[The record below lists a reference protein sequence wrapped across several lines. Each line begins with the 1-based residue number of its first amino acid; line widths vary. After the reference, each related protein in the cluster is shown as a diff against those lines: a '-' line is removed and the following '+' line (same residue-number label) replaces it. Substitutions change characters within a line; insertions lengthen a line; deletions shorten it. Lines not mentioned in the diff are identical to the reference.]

1 MRIFVIYVDNSYLQG
16 WYQNSFT
23 HLIFSNNNHFPEK
36 NHFSFQ
42 QTFYNNKNTHQNKTP
57 TKRHCLYSPKYFYW
71 FLVFSISGVF
81 LFTTTATMA
90 TPKTHCRVLCPCSV
104 LDMAP
109 SKWQM
114 ESNFL
119 LTHDANSNAETIAVI
134 NSWVQIRMR
143 DVCSEDS
150 EDDICKTVCTD
161 SGQVA
166 DCGERG
172 SMSCYMAQCM
182 WMLR

>member
-1 MRIFVIYVDNSYLQG
+1 MRIFAIYVDNSYLQG
-16 WYQNSFT
+16 WSQYTFT
-23 HLIFSNNNHFPEK
+23 HLISNNNHFPEK

-42 QTFYNNKNTHQNKTP
+42 QTFYNKKNTHQNKTP
-57 TKRHCLYSPKYFYW
+57 TNRHCLSSSKYFYW
-71 FLVFSISGVF
+71 FLVFSSSGVF

-90 TPKTHCRVLCPCSV
+90 TPKPHCHVLCPCSV

-119 LTHDANSNAETIAVI
+119 LTHDANRNAETIAVI

-143 DVCSEDS
+143 DVCSEGS
-150 EDDICKTVCTD
+150 EDDIYKTVCTD
-161 SGQVA
+161 NGQVA

-172 SMSCYMAQCM
+172 NMSCYMAQCV